1 MIPLNV
7 RWIAQTE
14 ISIAE
19 DSELLELMA
28 ASGCQWIVV
37 GFESVSQDSLKGIE
51 DRSFKKRRLPAYP
64 ANIRRIQDEGIGI
77 YGTFIVGLDGDDLS
91 IFQRTADFILQ
102 NALYGANIT
111 VPHAAPWHGSA
122 GGDAEGGPD
131 FGKRLG

>member
-37 GFESVSQDSLKGIE
+37 GFESVSPDSLKGIE

-77 YGTFIVGLDGDDLS
+77 TAHSSLGWMEMTYPYSSVRRILS
-91 IFQRTADFILQ
+91 CKMRSMVPTL
-102 NALYGANIT
+102 LYPRRSLA
-111 VPHAAPWHGSA
+111 
-122 GGDAEGGPD
+122 
-131 FGKRLG
+131 RLCGRRC